1 MQRDLTKGNLLKN
14 IVVFSLPFL
23 LSYFLQTLYGMAD
36 LFIVGQFDGASVIS
50 GVAIGSQVMHM
61 ITVMLVG
68 VATGGAVMIGRY
80 VGAHDKENISKT
92 IGNTITL
99 FVIIAA
105 ILTALLL
112 LLVSPIVT
120 IMSTPKEAI
129 VETSNYLKICCGM
142 CCQYCLG
149 LLLYWHTFY
158 ACIRCGPSNHYCTSI
173 QCHCGYYYDCDK
185 TTHSA
190 FILITEV

>member
-36 LFIVGQFDGASVIS
+36 LFIVGQFDGANVIS

-112 LLVSPIVT
+112 LLGPDVDGVFALIAFDCPIL
-120 IMSTPKEAI
+120 SDFFALF
-129 VETSNYLKICCGM
+129 SCFLL
-142 CCQYCLG
+142 CLISA
-149 LLLYWHTFY
+149 LVIT
-158 ACIRCGPSNHYCTSI
+158 RCGS
-173 QCHCGYYYDCDK
+173 
-185 TTHSA
+185 
-190 FILITEV
+190 V

>member
-129 VETSNYLKICCGM
+129 VETSNYLKIC
-142 CCQYCLG
+142 
-149 LLLYWHTFY
+149 
-158 ACIRCGPSNHYCTSI
+158 
-173 QCHCGYYYDCDK
+173 
-185 TTHSA
+185 
-190 FILITEV
+190 FIGIP